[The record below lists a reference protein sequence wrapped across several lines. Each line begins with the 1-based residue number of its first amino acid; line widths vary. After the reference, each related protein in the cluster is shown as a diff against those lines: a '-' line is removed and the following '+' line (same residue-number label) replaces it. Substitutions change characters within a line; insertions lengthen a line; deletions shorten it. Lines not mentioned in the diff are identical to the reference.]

1 MSIVIILSSRLI
13 NELLFDNSIAYSI
26 FLIPALLMTKA
37 LYSQA
42 NLYYRFTSRISIM
55 TVMSLMYG
63 YLDIAVILFCFY
75 YLKSISINILLFS
88 QSFVGLGIGVVSF
101 YFIIRDINIRFIFYK
116 LKELYLDIKIGFPLI
131 LNMIIDFILSGS
143 DRYFIALYISVASV
157 GYYSTGYMLGTLIIL
172 LPKAMGGALP
182 QLLSRAIDLDD
193 NRSVDLLLNY
203 SVKIFIIIAIPYIA
217 ATTVISLP
225 ILSILANIDVA
236 QRSYQIPP
244 VVATG
249 ALFYGLSLIFTNLL
263 FVNKK
268 TLIIFKMNLIAS
280 IFNIIANAL
289 LLLVLKNIMLAAI
302 TTVISYFI
310 AFLYAYSS
318 IKRYCN
324 MQIKISYLVKTISSA
339 TIMGISLQYLQTVYL
354 SDHSISNVL
363 FLITIGTAVY
373 IPLILLFKTISTK
386 EIRFIKNMFNGGA

>member
-1 MSIVIILSSRLI
+1 MPSLLRSFVKDNTIITIGNIFLNLKSIILIPIIIKTVGIETYGGYTLLASLYGIAYGISSFGVGYKAQRHLPAAKTSQERRELFYPQFLFHLSSIIVMSIVIILSSRLI

-225 ILSILANIDVA
+225 ILSILANNL
-236 QRSYQIPP
+236 SMPE
-244 VVATG
+244 
-249 ALFYGLSLIFTNLL
+249 LF
-263 FVNKK
+263 
-268 TLIIFKMNLIAS
+268 
-280 IFNIIANAL
+280 
-289 LLLVLKNIMLAAI
+289 
-302 TTVISYFI
+302 
-310 AFLYAYSS
+310 
-318 IKRYCN
+318 
-324 MQIKISYLVKTISSA
+324 
-339 TIMGISLQYLQTVYL
+339 
-354 SDHSISNVL
+354 
-363 FLITIGTAVY
+363 
-373 IPLILLFKTISTK
+373 
-386 EIRFIKNMFNGGA
+386 